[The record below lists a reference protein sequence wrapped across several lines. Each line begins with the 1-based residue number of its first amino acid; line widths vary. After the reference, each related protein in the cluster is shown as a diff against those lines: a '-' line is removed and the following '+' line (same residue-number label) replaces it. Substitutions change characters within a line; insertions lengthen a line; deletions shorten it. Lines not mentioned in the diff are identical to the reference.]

1 MSSPSDRLYSESH
14 EWYQVQGDTVTI
26 GITQYAANELTD
38 ITYVEMQP
46 SGTSIDSGDSIGEVE
61 SVKTTSDVFCPFSG
75 DVTDVN
81 DAASDDPS
89 LLNSDPYGQ
98 GWLARLKVGDASP
111 PESLMD
117 QATYGER
124 YPLT

>member
-14 EWYQVQGDTVTI
+14 EWYQVEGDTITI

-46 SGTSIDSGDSIGEVE
+46 SGTSINSGDSIGEVE

-75 DVTDVN
+75 DVADVN
-81 DAASDDPS
+81 AAAADDPS

-98 GWLARLKVGDASP
+98 GWLVKLKVGDASP
-111 PESLMD
+111 PETLMD
-117 QATYGER
+117 QATYDER

>member
-98 GWLARLKVGDASP
+98 GWLVKLKVGDASA
-111 PESLMD
+111 PETLMD
-117 QATYGER
+117 QATYDER

>member
-98 GWLARLKVGDASP
+98 GWLVRLKVGDASP

-117 QATYGER
+117 QATYDER

>member
-26 GITQYAANELTD
+26 GINQYAANELTD

-46 SGTSIDSGDSIGEVE
+46 SGTSINSGDSIGEVE

-98 GWLARLKVGDASP
+98 GWLVRLKVGDASP

-117 QATYGER
+117 QATYDER

>member
-46 SGTSIDSGDSIGEVE
+46 SGTSINSGDSIGEVE

-98 GWLARLKVGDASP
+98 GWLVRLKVGDASP

-117 QATYGER
+117 QATYDER

>member
-14 EWYQVQGDTVTI
+14 EWYQVEGDTVTI

-46 SGTSIDSGDSIGEVE
+46 SGTSINSGDSIGEVE

-98 GWLARLKVGDASP
+98 GWLVRLKVGDASP

-117 QATYGER
+117 QATYDER